1 MKSGRSPTPR
11 ILHKAA
17 PTAMPRFMKRMKFGP
32 LRATVVE
39 TPAASGGSIER
50 TVVLLHGYG
59 APGTDLV
66 GLHSSLQS
74 ASRRSDQGVRYVF
87 FEAPHPL
94 AEMGPTYPGRAWWP
108 IDMMQLQVAVMTQ
121 NFEAL
126 AQAHPPGIDEASRE
140 LDQALRALVKETNVT
155 WEQLFVGGF
164 SQGAMLSCNWALH
177 HTDPIAGLIQLSGT
191 VLCQPSWQR
200 LLGQRQGL
208 AVFQSHSP
216 QDPVLPFVL
225 AERLRDMMLEA
236 GLRHTWISFGGG
248 HGIGPSVLS
257 GLAQFL
263 S

>member
-1 MKSGRSPTPR
+1 MPHFMKS
-11 ILHKAA
+11 
-17 PTAMPRFMKRMKFGP
+17 MKFGP
-32 LRATVVE
+32 LKATVVE
-39 TPAASGGSIER
+39 TATTSGASIER

-66 GLHSSLQS
+66 GLHSSLAGLRS
-74 ASRRSDQGVRYVF
+74 TGSRSERAVRYVF

-94 AEMGPTYPGRAWWP
+94 AEMGPGYPGRAWWP

-121 NFEAL
+121 NYEGL
-126 AQAHPPGIDEASRE
+126 AQAHPPGIDEATRE
-140 LDQALRALVKETNVT
+140 LDQALRALVKETKIS

-164 SQGAMLSCNWALH
+164 SQGAMLSCNWALN

-191 VLCQPSWQR
+191 VLCQSSWEH
-200 LLGQRQGL
+200 LLTQRQGL

-216 QDPVLPFVL
+216 ADPVLPFVL
-225 AERLRDMMLEA
+225 AERLRDMMLKA
-236 GLRHTWISFGGG
+236 KLRHTWVSFGGG
-248 HGIGPSVLS
+248 HGIGPSVLE